1 MQIQLNDISLCQ
13 IKKTNAMKFEI
24 RIASN
29 RIQWYFVL
37 IARNGKTLCTSEMY
51 NSKQAARKG
60 IRAVKLSLVAPVYDM
75 SI

>member
-1 MQIQLNDISLCQ
+1 MLYLCV
-13 IKKTNAMKFEI
+13 KLKTNAMKFEI

-37 IARNGKTLCTSEMY
+37 IARNGEPLCTSEMY